1 MSNEQAIFG
10 PTMMRRALA
19 AVLAT
24 SALLSGGRA
33 RADILKKDD
42 LLRGITMT
50 RAQCDAVQQTLWL
63 NVSGREFC
71 VRYYLSTAGGE
82 GSRPVIFLNGDSN
95 GPVDV
100 TQDGAGRVTLTWH
113 DPSRARDENT
123 DDLAGMADVFSKMA
137 KTTAIYVARIGDNG
151 TSGSHL
157 SRKTLLEL
165 QLMNATLD
173 ALKQRYRFEGFNLV
187 GESGGGRIA
196 FGLGGMRGDIGC
208 LVSSSGQLTSPLP
221 FSQRSDPGKTF
232 EINVPALAQRHAMR
246 QLIVSD
252 PQDQQVPAA
261 TEQTPMVTKL
271 RQAGGAVTQFFV
283 KSTDDNHHGVVEYAE
298 IVIAGCVLGKR
309 DADISEAIQTIV
321 RRNTETIQRKQE
333 EAKAN
338 ASAAPAPRQPPVAPR
353 VTPPTSIRRPTG
365 GPG

>member
-1 MSNEQAIFG
+1 
-10 PTMMRRALA
+10 
-19 AVLAT
+19 
-24 SALLSGGRA
+24 
-33 RADILKKDD
+33 
-42 LLRGITMT
+42 MT
-50 RAQCDAVQQTLWL
+50 RAQCDAAQQTLWL

-82 GSRPVIFLNGDSN
+82 GSRPVIFLNGNSN

-100 TQDGAGRVTLTWH
+100 TQDSAGRVTLTWH

-187 GESGGGRIA
+187 GKSGGGRIA

-208 LVSSSGQLTSPLP
+208 LVGILRAADESAAVQPAERSGKD
-221 FSQRSDPGKTF
+221 FF
-232 EINVPALAQRHAMR
+232 EINVPSLAQKHAMR

-271 RQAGGAVTQFFV
+271 RQAGGTVTQFFV

-298 IVIAGCVLGKR
+298 LVIAGCVLGKR

-321 RRNTETIQRKQE
+321 RRNTEAIQRKQE
-333 EAKAN
+333 ETKAN
-338 ASAAPAPRQPPVAPR
+338 ASAAPATPPAPVAPR